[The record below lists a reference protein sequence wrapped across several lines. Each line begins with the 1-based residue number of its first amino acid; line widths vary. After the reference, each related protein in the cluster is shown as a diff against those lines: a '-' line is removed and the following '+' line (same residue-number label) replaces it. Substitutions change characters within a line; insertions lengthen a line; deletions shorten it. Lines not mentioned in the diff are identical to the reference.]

1 MNFCTRFGHIITTF
15 CTLTPVQ
22 KRPHRARRPR
32 LSFACPPPAL
42 PRCLWAVRRPPTA
55 CTGLGCFLLLDTAEH
70 LLHARGSGDV
80 HRRHGRSGGLR
91 QVVAAAAFGRTHQPA
106 LSTSAVQAAASAHR
120 CGHALAFCA
129 LGAPRARVRAR
140 ETACVQASIRLAL
153 SERSIDAQRDPGHA
167 ARSPAA

>member
-1 MNFCTRFGHIITTF
+1 MMNFCTRFGHIITTF
-15 CTLTPVQ
+15 CTLTPAQ

-70 LLHARGSGDV
+70 LLHARAAAAACTADT
-80 HRRHGRSGGLR
+80 
-91 QVVAAAAFGRTHQPA
+91 VAAAAFGRTHQPA

-140 ETACVQASIRLAL
+140 ETACVPASIRLAL